1 MQFGYI
7 FELTISTNEPIE
19 KLVKK
24 EFVIFKR
31 YQLDVKDIKCPFQ
44 WWQKNEAMFRTLG
57 FLAWQILEI
66 VGSQIETKRIF
77 SLAGNSY

>member
-1 MQFGYI
+1 LQFGYI

-57 FLAWQILEI
+57 FLA
-66 VGSQIETKRIF
+66 
-77 SLAGNSY
+77 